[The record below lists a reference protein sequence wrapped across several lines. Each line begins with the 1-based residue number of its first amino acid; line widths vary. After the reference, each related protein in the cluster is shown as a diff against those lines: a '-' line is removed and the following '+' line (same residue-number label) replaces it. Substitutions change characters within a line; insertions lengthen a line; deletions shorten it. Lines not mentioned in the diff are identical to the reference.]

1 MRSSKWVSAVVLA
14 AVCFP
19 LPAAAGTTGGIT
31 GRVVDAQ
38 THASIAGVTVTAAS
52 PSQTATSTTDAS
64 GTFRFLTL
72 APDTYT
78 LSFSR
83 TGYDPLAQP
92 GLTVVADQVQTYNA
106 TLNRTLKTIARV
118 VAQSA
123 ASLVKPGTT
132 SDVYSINAA
141 GQQAAQGLSGPGS
154 LNNAYGAIASVPGVS
169 LDTNEQGWWQ
179 TLKVRGGDIDQVG
192 YELDGIPVNRAY
204 DNAPQTMLSSLG
216 SQEVQVYTGGVPASS
231 DAQGISG
238 YVNQVIKT
246 GTYPGYGDGNLS
258 VGYPA
263 FYHQAS
269 IEAGGS
275 TPDRLFSYYV
285 GFGGSNQDFRFVD
298 NNNGAGIPFSFFYP
312 VSAVPGFTCGVTSCT
327 PLAHSNGYVYTGA
340 PSPVLFTSGLG
351 FALATQSLRD
361 SIVDLHF
368 GILHKSNGLRDDVQA
383 LWMTSENLNQYYS
396 SINDFG
402 ANTLQALFGPLVW
415 DDSYLYHGTPMQPFN
430 QSQLTKYFVP
440 SSPPHAFQ
448 GALPFDIRD
457 PNDNGVAVEKL
468 QYQHEFTPSS
478 YVRLYGF
485 AMYSN
490 WDINGYNSTA
500 QPYYGWELPYFL
512 PDHTY
517 GFHLDYTNQLSAQH
531 LLSVTGNYTYSR
543 LQRWDVTF
551 FPSDWNIT
559 NFVGTNGKCY
569 DPTSGLHIGCYDQS
583 QGTLTNPSP
592 PPTYSCSSSP
602 RPPACAKGVDPRW
615 LVTNTT
621 FNGNLNQVNSAFTG
635 YSIADQ
641 WRPDDRLNVNLGLR
655 VEDFQYLFGDTSPND
670 PARAFWFNAYNAEF
684 CFAPGVNN
692 NKPIDRTNS
701 GVGPCPLVNGVQ
713 TVPLAQ
719 SPYGALANSSGGSY
733 TTARFQ
739 PRLGVTYTLSPDDV
753 LRASFGVYARPPNS
767 SWVQYNTLQQNLPA
781 FLGNHFYGYGF
792 NTPDHL
798 IRPDTSYNYDLSWER
813 HLRGTDWS
821 FKITPFYR
829 ATRDQLQN
837 FYIDPQ
843 GGLESGLNVGSQQSS
858 GVELAIAKGDFSR
871 EGLSGQLAFTYT
883 HSQIRY
889 QNFSGTSQ
897 NVIDQLNGYIRNYD
911 SFVRGHG
918 GFPCYFYEYNGS
930 PGAGTN
936 NCKQAGVIANPYY
949 NQPYQ
954 NTFTDTA
961 WYPTYD
967 VIPGPVAAANGYAV
981 PYIAALILNYR
992 HHRFNVTNSWN
1003 FSSGAEYGS
1012 PTAWPGYNP
1021 TSCYQPSVKWIAAH
1035 GNAGDP
1041 AACDD
1046 FGALPVFI
1054 PDKFT
1059 GGFDNLGAFKEPW
1072 QLQMGLAFSYDVTPQ
1087 VTARLS
1093 FTNLLDICGQRGY
1106 PWDNPS
1112 VCVYGSLPTNFLY
1125 PAGNFY
1131 PNSNSAHPPPQL
1143 QYPYAFWFNGNN
1155 TGFLGVT
1162 APLQITGSLNF
1173 KL

>member
-1 MRSSKWVSAVVLA
+1 MRCSNWVAAVVLA

-19 LPAAAGTTGGIT
+19 LYAAAGTTGGIT
-31 GRVVDAQ
+31 GRVVDAT
-38 THASIAGVTVTAAS
+38 THVPVAGVTVTATS
-52 PSQTATSTTDAS
+52 PSQSATSITDAS

-78 LSFSR
+78 LSFSKG
-83 TGYDPLAQP
+83 GYDPLTQP
-92 GLTVVADQVQTYNA
+92 GLSVFADQVQSYNA
-106 TLNRTLKTIARV
+106 SLNRALRTIARV

-123 ASLVKPGTT
+123 ASLVKSGTT
-132 SDVYSINAA
+132 SDVYSVNAA

-154 LNNAYGAIASVPGVS
+154 LNNAYGAIASVPGVA
-169 LDTNEQGWWQ
+169 LDQNEQGWWQ

-246 GTYPGYGDGNLS
+246 GTYPGYADGNLS

-298 NNNGAGIPFSFFYP
+298 NSDGAGIPYSFFYP
-312 VSAVPGFTCGVTSCT
+312 VSAVPGFTCGPTACTS
-327 PLAHSNGYVYTGA
+327 LAHSNGYVYTGA

-361 SIVDLHF
+361 SIIDLHF
-368 GILHKSNGLRDDVQA
+368 GIPHKNNGLRDDVQA

-402 ANTLQALFGPLVW
+402 SNTLQALYGPLVW
-415 DDSYLYHGTPMQPFN
+415 DDSYLYHGATMQPFN

-448 GALPFDIRD
+448 GLLPDDIRD
-457 PNDNGVAVEKL
+457 PNENGVAVEKL

-485 AMYSN
+485 AMYSTWN
-490 WDINGYNSTA
+490 INGYDSTA

-517 GFHLDYTNQLSAQH
+517 GFHLDYTNQLSPQH
-531 LLSVTGNYTYSR
+531 LLSVTGNYSYSK

-559 NFVGTNGKCY
+559 NFVGANGKCY
-569 DPTSGLHIGCYDQS
+569 DPSSGAHIGCYDQT
-583 QGTLTNPSP
+583 QGTLTNPSS
-592 PPTYSCSSSP
+592 PPTYSCSSVP
-602 RPPACAKGVDPRW
+602 RPPACAPGVDPRW

-621 FNGNLNQVNSAFTG
+621 FNGNLNQVDSAFTG
-635 YSIADQ
+635 YSITDQ

-655 VEDFQYLFGDTSPND
+655 VEDFQYLFGDTSPTD

-692 NKPIDRTNS
+692 NKPIDRTNG

-719 SPYGALANSSGGSY
+719 SPYGALVNTSGGSY

-739 PRLGVTYTLSPDDV
+739 PRLGVTYTLNPDNV

-767 SWVQYNTLQQNLPA
+767 SWTQYNTLQQNLPL

-813 HLRGTDWS
+813 HLKGTDWS
-821 FKITPFYR
+821 FKVTPFFR

-843 GGLESGLNVGSQQSS
+843 GGLESGLNVGNQQSS
-858 GVELAIAKGDFSR
+858 GVELAISKGDFSR

-897 NVIDQLNGYIRNYD
+897 NVIDQLNGYILNYD
-911 SFVRGHG
+911 SYLRGHG
-918 GFPCYFYEYNGS
+918 GFPCYFYESNGS

-936 NCKQAGVIANPYY
+936 NCRQHGVVANPYY

-954 NTFTDTA
+954 NIFTDTA

-1003 FSSGAEYGS
+1003 FSSGAEYGA

-1021 TSCYQPSVKWIAAH
+1021 TSCYKPSGAWTAAH
-1035 GNAGDP
+1035 GLAADP

-1046 FGALPVFI
+1046 FGSLPVFI

-1072 QLQMGLAFSYDVTPQ
+1072 QLQMGLAFSYDVTPR
-1087 VTARLS
+1087 VTARVS

-1106 PWDNPS
+1106 AWDNPS

-1125 PAGNFY
+1125 PSGNFY

-1143 QYPYAFWFNGNN
+1143 QYPYSFWFNGNN

-1162 APLQITGSLNF
+1162 APTQITGSLTVR
-1173 KL
+1173 L